1 MAKFTRF
8 NNPNRKR
15 KTRKSPYSEQYI
27 EERRNEM
34 YKLMV
39 NTETDEEKDILQKAF
54 SITINP

>member
-27 EERRNEM
+27 EECRNEM
-34 YKLMV
+34 YKLMA
-39 NTETDEEKDILQKAF
+39 NAKTDEEKDVLQKAF

>member
-15 KTRKSPYSEQYI
+15 KTRKSPYSQQYI
-27 EERRNEM
+27 NERRNEM
-34 YKLMV
+34 YKLMANV
-39 NTETDEEKDILQKAF
+39 ETDEKKDILQKAF

>member
-27 EERRNEM
+27 KERRNEM
-34 YKLMV
+34 YKLMA
-39 NTETDEEKDILQKAF
+39 NAETDEEKDILQKAF

>member
-15 KTRKSPYSEQYI
+15 KTRKSPYSQQYI
-27 EERRNEM
+27 NERRNEM

>member
-8 NNPNRKR
+8 NNPNHKR
-15 KTRKSPYSEQYI
+15 KTRKSPYSEQHI

-34 YKLMV
+34 YKLMA
-39 NTETDEEKDILQKAF
+39 NAETDEEKDILQKAF

>member
-8 NNPNRKR
+8 NNHNRKR

-34 YKLMV
+34 YKLMA

>member
-34 YKLMV
+34 YKLMA
-39 NTETDEEKDILQKAF
+39 NAETDEEKDILQKAF